1 MEIPENFRLGYACIN
16 TVLRNQKKPIFCS
29 RTLRLN
35 TAKANG
41 IDYIKSLALQ
51 NVKDL
56 YTILEYN
63 VKNDI
68 FFMRISSDLFP
79 FATHSEFGYDL
90 DFADALLKKAGK
102 YAKENGIRL
111 TCHPGQYNVLSSNKE
126 DVIVN
131 TIKDLNHH
139 CDFLDRMELDQ
150 DSVMI
155 IHGGGVY
162 NNKENALER
171 LKQNIKLL
179 PENTRNRLVLE
190 NCEMSYTIEDLL
202 LISEELQ
209 IPLVVDFHHNAI
221 KPSSEPIEFYFDR
234 IFKVWND
241 RNIKPKV
248 HVSNSLPGILDTD
261 NKTKR
266 RKHSDYIRFFHEP
279 LLKITFD
286 IDVML
291 EAKQKE
297 QAIFRLRNTQK
308 TK

>member
-1 MEIPENFRLGYACIN
+1 MKIPENFRLGYACIN
-16 TVLRNQKKPIFCS
+16 TELRKQKIFCS

-35 TAKANG
+35 TAKTKG
-41 IDYIKSLALQ
+41 VDYIKTLALQ

-63 VKNDI
+63 VKHGI

-79 FATHSEFGYDL
+79 FATHPEFGYDL
-90 DFADALLKKAGK
+90 DFADSLLKKAGK

-126 DVIVN
+126 QVVIN
-131 TIKDLNHH
+131 TVKDLNHH

-155 IHGGGVY
+155 IHGGGCY
-162 NNKENALER
+162 NNKKDALER
-171 LKQNIKLL
+171 LKLNIKLL

-190 NCEMSYTIEDLL
+190 NCEMSYSIDDLID
-202 LISEELQ
+202 ISEELQ
-209 IPLVVDFHHNAI
+209 MPIVLDFHHDAI
-221 KPSSEPIEFYFDR
+221 KPSSHPADFYFDR

-241 RNIKPKV
+241 RGIKPKV
-248 HVSNSLPGILDTD
+248 HVSNSVVGVLDTD

-297 QAIFRLRNTQK
+297 QAIFRL